1 MKRMLM
7 LTTVA
12 LVMAAM
18 MVAMAAPAF
27 GAAAL
32 LRPTDQGT
40 VLQVTPQTQ
49 TQGTFF
55 PTVIHPTDPF
65 APNDPYAPCQP
76 TDPYQPGDPYRNPVC
91 QGIT

>member
-7 LTTVA
+7 LSTVA

-18 MVAMAAPAF
+18 MVAMAAPAI

-49 TQGTFF
+49 SQDTFS
-55 PTVIHPTDPF
+55 PTVIPSLSPCVP
-65 APNDPYAPCQP
+65 PNPV
-76 TDPYQPGDPYRNPVC
+76 QPGVPPNPVC
-91 QGIT
+91 PTIT